1 MQQPSVRSE
10 DIETRL
16 VTCTAGADEQC
27 DDNAV
32 RSTAAVDCR
41 STQICAL
48 RRVPVACPLE
58 LLVERVEPV
67 SRSNEQHGVVPLAR
81 CRVKDADVR
90 RHSDELTRGR
100 EYQYMAGTAQPH
112 EIPVA
117 ITAGDSEDVSQL
129 ASQLNCAP
137 HLSCYCVEEKQPL
150 GALGDHRLRA
160 ALARQDREVSHGG
173 ELRVVSPDHLAVAAE
188 ESKCRFPP

>member
-1 MQQPSVRSE
+1 
-10 DIETRL
+10 
-16 VTCTAGADEQC
+16 GADEQC

-41 STQICAL
+41 NAQICAL

-58 LLVERVEPV
+58 LLVECVERV

-90 RHSDELTRGR
+90 RRSDELTRGR
-100 EYQYMAGTAQPH
+100 EYQYVAGTAEPH

-137 HLSCYCVEEKQPL
+137 QTDVSL
-150 GALGDHRLRA
+150 GAA
-160 ALARQDREVSHGG
+160 QDAVPPSGTKHDIEVLPEPTINTPS
-173 ELRVVSPDHLAVAAE
+173 RPS
-188 ESKCRFPP
+188 RFTRMMVFTTLIVGCSAKTSR